1 MFGSHLS
8 IAGGLFK
15 AVDAAAALGMQTVQ
29 IFTHSPSQWAVK
41 PAAATVPAD
50 ATTPAM
56 PRTAAVKA
64 IGKTSGE
71 AAKTASQP
79 IGTTVA
85 QWITK
90 PLAPA
95 DVHAFR
101 AAIDRTGLQQPCAHD
116 SYLINLGTSDETLW
130 SRSIEAVVHELE
142 CADALGLAGV
152 VMHPGAAVGSTEEAA
167 LRRIVDGLN
176 EVHRRTPKAVAQLW
190 LETTAGQGTGL
201 GSRFEELAYIL
212 ENSRYPDLLGVCI
225 DTCHIFA
232 AGYELLSPAGYAA
245 TVAALETTVG
255 LDKVRFFHLNDSKT
269 ERSSK
274 VDRHEHIGKG
284 TIGLE
289 GFRNLLQDCRF
300 ADRPMILETPK
311 GADLDE
317 DLENLQTLRLLL

>member
-1 MFGSHLS
+1 MVLLGAHESVS
-8 IAGGLFK
+8 GGLHLAFQRIQQ
-15 AVDAAAALGMQTVQ
+15 VGGNCLQ
-29 IFTHSPSQWAVK
+29 IFTRNQRQWTA
-41 PAAATVPAD
+41 PALTVDEIATF
-50 ATTPAM
+50 
-56 PRTAAVKA
+56 RTAHQHNGDM
-64 IGKTSGE
+64 II
-71 AAKTASQP
+71 AA
-79 IGTTVA
+79 
-85 QWITK
+85 
-90 PLAPA
+90 
-95 DVHAFR
+95 HA
-101 AAIDRTGLQQPCAHD
+101 
-116 SYLINLGTSDETLW
+116 SYLVNLASGKAELLEKSVRNLVLELDRCSQLGIPYVVLHPG
-130 SRSIEAVVHELE
+130 SHAGDGIEVGLKRFVCGL
-142 CADALGLAGV
+142 DMALGA
-152 VMHPGAAVGSTEEAA
+152 S
-167 LRRIVDGLN
+167 DGQVQVL
-176 EVHRRTPKAVAQLW
+176 V
-190 LETTAGQGTGL
+190 ETTAGQGTGL